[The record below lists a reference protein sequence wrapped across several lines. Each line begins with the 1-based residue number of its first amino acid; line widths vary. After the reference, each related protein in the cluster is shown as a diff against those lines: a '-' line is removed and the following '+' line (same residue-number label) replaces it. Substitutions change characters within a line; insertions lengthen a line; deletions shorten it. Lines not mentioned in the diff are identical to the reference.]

1 MVTFKSLLKCGYGLV
16 QLPSF
21 GQGDTGLIKS
31 LGFRGVTGRGS

>member
-1 MVTFKSLLKCGYGLV
+1 MVTFKSLLKCGYCFV

-31 LGFRGVTGRGS
+31 LGFRGMVSRGF